1 VGSQKME
8 IKNVK
13 TSVLEYLRE
22 KIVAGELKAG
32 QKLNENHIASQLD
45 ISRHPLRE
53 AFRILENDRLVMSV
67 DRRGVYVTDLSIDD
81 LEQLYWAREMIEVY
95 AIESLRAQRIRN
107 LPKALSSLDHTSSL
121 SEPNGDNLEQR
132 IAYLKAMAD
141 FHSKLVE
148 SAGNKLLSGFYFST
162 YFHLLR
168 YQFICSYMPG
178 SSQHSLKEH
187 RQILAFIEAGAYD
200 KAKKLVKDHLSYTLA
215 FLRKTLSDMGMRG
228 DAVQK

>member
-1 VGSQKME
+1 ME

-22 KIVAGELKAG
+22 KIVTGELKGG
-32 QKLNENHIASQLD
+32 QKLSENHIASQLG

-53 AFRILENDRLVMSV
+53 AFRILENDRLVTSI
-67 DRRGVYVTDLSIDD
+67 DRRGVHVTELSIDD
-81 LEQLYWAREMIEVY
+81 LEQLYWAREMIEIY

-107 LPKALSSLDHTSSL
+107 LPKAVSSLDHTSSL
-121 SEPNGDNLEQR
+121 IEPKGGNLEQR

-148 SAGNKLLSGFYFST
+148 STGNKLLSGFYSST
-162 YFHLLR
+162 HFHLLR

-178 SSQHSLKEH
+178 SSQRSLKEH
-187 RQILAFIEAGAYD
+187 KQIVAFIESGAYD
-200 KAKKLVKDHLSYTLA
+200 KAKRLVKDHLSYTLE
-215 FLRKTLSDMGMRG
+215 FLRKNVSL
-228 DAVQK
+228 

>member
-1 VGSQKME
+1 ME

-53 AFRILENDRLVMSV
+53 AFRILENDRLVMSI

-81 LEQLYWAREMIEVY
+81 LEQLYWAREMTEVY
-95 AIESLRAQRIRN
+95 AIDSLRAQKIRS

-132 IAYLKAMAD
+132 IGYLKAMAD

-148 SAGNKLLSGFYFST
+148 SAGNKFLSGFYFST

-178 SSQHSLKEH
+178 SSHRSLKEH
-187 RQILAFIEAGAYD
+187 RQILALIEAGAYD
-200 KAKKLVKDHLSYTLA
+200 RAKKLVKDHLSYTLA
-215 FLRKTLSDMGMRG
+215 FLRETLSDMGLRG
-228 DAVQK
+228 NGFQKG